1 MTPLSPYRAAS
12 EGFRLIWREPKAVLA
27 WIVLWFATFSA
38 ASWVVAAS
46 RRSIVLGRRDNSS
59 LDQIAHSLG
68 PFGALLILLF
78 LVVWL
83 VTVVATFRAVLRP
96 DERRWFYLRLGVDEA
111 RLGVLTLVAFLVVL
125 GVGSAPAY
133 LVFVL
138 ASPIMGVAPA
148 ATRLIA
154 ELGVL
159 VTVWVE
165 VWLGVRL
172 SLIAVETYSEGRFHL
187 GAYWP
192 VTSGRFWYLLACY
205 FLIFL
210 ASLGLSMLFAPAIAL
225 LTPTSMTRVGDATL
239 LLRGGLLLQAGVLA
253 ALISAFWTVS
263 WTIFCACQAHAFRAI
278 VGEGRDGVA
287 PA

>member
-12 EGFRLIWREPKAVLA
+12 EGFRLIWREPKAVTA
-27 WIVLWFATFSA
+27 WIGLWFATFSA
-38 ASWVVAAS
+38 ASWIVAAS
-46 RRSIVLGRRDNSS
+46 RRAIDLTHRDTSNLG
-59 LDQIAHSLG
+59 QIAHSFG
-68 PFGALLILLF
+68 PFGALLILMF

-96 DERRWFYLRLGVDEA
+96 DERRWFYLRLGADEA

-138 ASPIMGVAPA
+138 ASPIMGVLPT
-148 ATRLIA
+148 ATRDIA

-159 VTVWVE
+159 ITVWVE

-192 VTSGRFWYLLACY
+192 VTRGRFWYLLACY

-210 ASLGLSMLFAPAIAL
+210 ASLGVSMLFAPAIAL
-225 LTPTSMTRVGDATL
+225 LTPTSMTRLGDATL
-239 LLRGGLLLQAGVLA
+239 LWRGSLLFQAGVLA
-253 ALISAFWTVS
+253 AMISTFWTIS
-263 WTIFCACQAHAFRAI
+263 WTIFCAAQAHAFRAI